1 MVGIEIGNDFRGD
14 VCGEKLTPQF
24 RSEEEVHN
32 RADNN
37 LMLFP
42 EKKMNSLKLK
52 IPYYFFPM
60 YNWVYLV
67 AP

>member
-42 EKKMNSLKLK
+42 EKK
-52 IPYYFFPM
+52 
-60 YNWVYLV
+60 
-67 AP
+67 